1 MAYIP
6 RTEFAQALNQLA
18 SERGIDAGQVLETIK
33 LAYIAAYR
41 RDARERGEEIEG
53 FEFDAEIDPVS
64 GEARIL
70 SWPEGKNSQKKDV
83 TPAGFGRI
91 AAQTAKQ
98 VILQKVREAE
108 KESVI
113 SAFEGRIGSLVSGV
127 VLRFDGPNVRVD
139 IGKSEA
145 ILPASERIPNERL
158 KISQRL
164 SFLLKEIREGLRG
177 KEIILSRSD
186 TQFVEKLFAREVPE
200 MASGSVAIKEIAREA
215 GVRTKI
221 AVVSAQSGVD
231 PVGSCVGQKGVR
243 VQAVIQELLGE
254 KIDVLPW
261 SEDPSEMIALAL
273 SPAKDAKVKL
283 NKKGKKATVKIPAD
297 QLSLAIGKD
306 GQNVRIASKLT
317 GWDIKIEEAKPPK
330 KQPETKEIKKS
341 KKEKAEAKLKS

>member
-70 SWPEGKNSQKKDV
+70 AWPEGKKEKKKDV

-127 VLRFDGPNVRVD
+127 VLRFDGPNVRLD

-145 ILPASERIPNERL
+145 ILPSHERIPNEKLR
-158 KISQRL
+158 ISQRL

-186 TQFVEKLFAREVPE
+186 DGFVEKLFVREVPE
-200 MASGSVAIKEIAREA
+200 MASGSVRIKEIAREA

-221 AVVSAQSGVD
+221 AVVSTQSGVD

-243 VQAVIQELLGE
+243 VQAVIQELSGE

-261 SEDPSEMIALAL
+261 SEDPAEMIALAL

-283 NKKGKKATVKIPAD
+283 NKKGKKAVVEIPAD
-297 QLSLAIGKD
+297 QLSLAIGRD
-306 GQNVRIASKLT
+306 GQNVRVASKLT
-317 GWDIKIEEAKPPK
+317 GWDIKIEEAKEAKSPK
-330 KQPETKEIKKS
+330 KRPEIKES
-341 KKEKAEAKLKS
+341 KKQESKAKLKS